1 MGLALEPESPALWM
15 RITSLLNPVPFSLWS
30 SPLPW

>member
-1 MGLALEPESPALWM
+1 MGLALEPESPALWIP
-15 RITSLLNPVPFSLWS
+15 ITSLLSPLPFSHWS